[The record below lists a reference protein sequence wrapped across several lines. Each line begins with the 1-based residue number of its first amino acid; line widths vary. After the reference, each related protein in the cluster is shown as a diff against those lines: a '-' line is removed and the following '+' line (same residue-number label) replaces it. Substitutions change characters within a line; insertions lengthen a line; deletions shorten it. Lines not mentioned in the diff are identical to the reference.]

1 MRGCGHSLQRK
12 IIKYIVFA
20 AVFAAFAAILV
31 FTAVGG
37 ENYALASTL
46 FVILMLVPFFL
57 SFERCRPGARDIVP
71 IAILSAIG
79 ALGRVLFAPFPSF
92 KPTSAVVIIA
102 GIALGP
108 QAGFVTGAAAALAS
122 NFFFGQGP
130 FTVWQM
136 FAWGLMGFVAGL
148 LEKAGAFK
156 IRFHKKDGEL
166 KSKRSKALM
175 CLYGAVASLFF
186 GWIMDS
192 FYIIGYLDGVSVSSV
207 LLSFGSSLWFDVMHA
222 GSTVIFLFI
231 LANPWLKILLRVRE
245 KYGIEG

>member
-1 MRGCGHSLQRK
+1 MVALT
-12 IIKYIVFA
+12 A
-20 AVFAAFAAILV
+20 LLV
-31 FTAVGG
+31 FTSLNGD
-37 ENYALASTL
+37 NYALASTL

-57 SFERCRPGARDIVP
+57 SFERRRPGARDIVP
-71 IAILSAIG
+71 IAILSAVA

-108 QAGFVTGAAAALAS
+108 SAGFITGAAAALAS

-148 LEKAGAFK
+148 LEKSGAFK
-156 IRFHKKDGEL
+156 IRFRKKENTPDYC
-166 KSKRSKALM
+166 RSKTLI
-175 CLYGAVASLFF
+175 CLYGAVASFAF

-207 LLSFGSSLWFDVMHA
+207 LLSFGASLCFDAVHA

-231 LANPWLKILLRVRE
+231 LANPWLKILMRVKL
-245 KYGIEG
+245 KYGIEGGAKK